1 MACFTLGLLSSFTA
15 QCYILTTRLDW
26 PAAISIHITMTFA
39 ILGKC
44 CLKMK
49 NVPVVKTLVL
59 LVVAEV
65 SVVTSIMNDIKEAQV
80 SR

>member
-1 MACFTLGLLSSFTA
+1 MWLALPLGLLSSFTP

-26 PAAISIHITMTFA
+26 PAALSIHITMPFA
-39 ILGKC
+39 IPGKC

-49 NVPVVKTLVL
+49 TVPVVKAIVL

-65 SVVTSIMNDIKEAQV
+65 SVVASIVNDIKEA
-80 SR
+80 